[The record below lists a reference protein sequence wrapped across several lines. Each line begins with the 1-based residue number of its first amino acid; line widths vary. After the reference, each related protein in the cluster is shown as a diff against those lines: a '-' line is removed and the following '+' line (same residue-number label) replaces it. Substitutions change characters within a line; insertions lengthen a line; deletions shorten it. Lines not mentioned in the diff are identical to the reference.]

1 MTTRLMRMTE
11 VAKLAGVRRETIHN
25 RVKCGTFPAPKKIG
39 RSIAW
44 LESDITAWLANL
56 PSATYNAKGNL

>member
-1 MTTRLMRMTE
+1 MTTRLMRVTE

-25 RVKCGTFPAPKKIG
+25 RVKCGTFPAQKKIG

-44 LESDITAWLANL
+44 LESDIAAWMQSL
-56 PSATYNAKGNL
+56 PTATYSKKATV